1 MTFVRHKHNIYYTNA
16 VRSNGLE
23 IGSFYICAILN
34 NTYVC
39 ISHAHHVLNSCQVLS
54 RTFCLTVCFKFM
66 KLQAEMRPK
75 RPSESMQ
82 RTTRNVHA
90 GIRSG
95 SLEYTGFNHAFLS
108 FFIVH
113 LYMTVLRFQVKMYEI
128 YASPYV

>member
-1 MTFVRHKHNIYYTNA
+1 MTFVRHKHNIYYTNT

-34 NTYVC
+34 NIYVC

-82 RTTRNVHA
+82 RTTRNAHA
-90 GIRSG
+90 GVVPWST
-95 SLEYTGFNHAFLS
+95 TGFNHAFLS
-108 FFIVH
+108 FFIVQ
-113 LYMTVLRFQVKMYEI
+113 LYMTVLRFHVKMYEI